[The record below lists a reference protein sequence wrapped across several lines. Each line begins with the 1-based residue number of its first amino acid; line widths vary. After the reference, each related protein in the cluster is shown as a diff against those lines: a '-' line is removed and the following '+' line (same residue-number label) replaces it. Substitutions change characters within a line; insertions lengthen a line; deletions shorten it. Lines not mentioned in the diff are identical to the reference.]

1 MSIAHHLDEA
11 TLVRYASGDLDEAF
25 LVVVATHLAMCDR
38 CRKAAHDAEELG
50 GEMLFA
56 CEPADLGANALSSL
70 WNRIEGAGGQAD
82 IARPAA
88 KRSSRRVG
96 DLPPPLNRK
105 IGGRLDAIP
114 WRRIAPGVK
123 KHVIRTDTATSSA
136 LYMLW
141 VAPGVAVP
149 EHGHGGS
156 EMTLILSG
164 AYRDELGLFGPG
176 DIADLDEHV
185 EHQPCVEGDE
195 PCICLVATDTPLRF
209 AGLLGRLLQPF
220 IGI

>member
-1 MSIAHHLDEA
+1 MTIAHHLDEA
-11 TLVRYASGDLDEAF
+11 TLMRYASGDLDEAF
-25 LVVVATHLAMCDR
+25 LVVVATHLAMCDH
-38 CRKAAHDAEELG
+38 CREAARAAEELG

-56 CEPADLGANALSSL
+56 CEPANLRAASFDTLLERIDANDTRA
-70 WNRIEGAGGQAD
+70 AP
-82 IARPAA
+82 ARSVPQ
-88 KRSSRRVG
+88 SG
-96 DLPPPLNRK
+96 DLPAPLSRK
-105 IGGRLDAIP
+105 VGPRLDSIA

-123 KHVIRTDTATSSA
+123 KHVIATDAKSSSA

-141 VAPGVAVP
+141 VAPGIAVP

-164 AYRDELGLFGPG
+164 AYRDELGRFGPG

-185 EHQPCVEGDE
+185 EHQPRVEMGE
-195 PCICLVATDTPLRF
+195 PCICLVATETRVRF
-209 AGLLGRLLQPF
+209 AGLFGRLIQPF